1 MIENPKIAS
10 SLAIRPGQA
19 VAELA
24 EKLSEFFTQAVEYR
38 EIKEKQLIRVSV
50 AVEPIDP
57 FLWLLQQKQDVK
69 VYWRDR
75 ENVFAMAGIGVAD
88 QVTETPAVNDI
99 TSLFERL
106 ALYLRNPYPNLRY
119 YGGMRFNLHN
129 ISEDKWRQFGAF
141 HFIVPRFEIYRENA
155 AAYLSCNFVY
165 DPREDHQL
173 QWETLL
179 MALNEVKWNTG
190 LPDVTIPKLI
200 TRTDFPDREGWR
212 KNIQTVLAL
221 FDRGDIE
228 KIVLARK
235 SRFQFAGK
243 LNAVDLLRRL
253 QKIDQRA
260 FHFCFQPYR
269 NVAFIG
275 GTPERLYCRCH
286 REIQSE
292 AVAGTRPRSSAKAVD
307 REFNNELLRSD
318 KDMREH
324 RFVFDSIIESFN
336 NVCSIVDAQE
346 KVSVLK
352 LSKVQHLYAGI
363 RGILNADVTDGQIL
377 SHLHPTPAVGG
388 FPREKALRLIDS
400 LEPFDRGWYAGPV
413 GWVSKDAAE
422 FAVAIRSGLIKDD
435 KIYLYAGA
443 GIVPGSSPDKEW
455 EEIENKIGNFIK

>member
-1 MIENPKIAS
+1 
-10 SLAIRPGQA
+10 
-19 VAELA
+19 
-24 EKLSEFFTQAVEYR
+24 
-38 EIKEKQLIRVSV
+38 
-50 AVEPIDP
+50 
-57 FLWLLQQKQDVK
+57 
-69 VYWRDR
+69 
-75 ENVFAMAGIGVAD
+75 
-88 QVTETPAVNDI
+88 
-99 TSLFERL
+99 
-106 ALYLRNPYPNLRY
+106 
-119 YGGMRFNLHN
+119 
-129 ISEDKWRQFGAF
+129 
-141 HFIVPRFEIYRENA
+141 
-155 AAYLSCNFVY
+155 VY

-179 MALNEVKWNTG
+179 MPLNEVKWNTG

-212 KNIQTVLAL
+212 KNIQTVLTL
-221 FDRGDIE
+221 FDCGDIE